1 MGVGGGKWTEVEALT
16 LLLPANGLKGEN
28 SLHHPICAL
37 QLYYIAPDFF
47 LMDLLNN
54 TCQNSICNFDLE
66 IFSRK
71 AGPDKILP
79 WGVLNI

>member
-1 MGVGGGKWTEVEALT
+1 MGVGGGKRTEVETLT
-16 LLLPANGLKGEN
+16 LLLQANELKGEN
-28 SLHHPICAL
+28 SFHPPICAL
-37 QLYYIAPDFF
+37 QLYYIAPDF

-66 IFSRK
+66 IFARK

-79 WGVLNI
+79 RGVLNI